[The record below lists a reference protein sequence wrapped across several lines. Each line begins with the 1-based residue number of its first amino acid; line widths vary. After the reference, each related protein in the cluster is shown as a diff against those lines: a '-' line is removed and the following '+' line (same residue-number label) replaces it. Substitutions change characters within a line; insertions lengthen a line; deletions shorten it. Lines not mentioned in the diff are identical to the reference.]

1 MSRTLLAQVRV
12 VYRAQISIAAQASPN
27 SNAMIMVTRFK
38 FRTAGTEGQNRSHS
52 DARLSVELIRETH
65 KFIAKKLRGVLDDQ
79 TQERNAANPR
89 IGFESILTSCSVST
103 SVDATTTQRNA
114 LFSVVLWTGLY
125 SYRLAAHGK
134 SVVSVCNTAKNVGT
148 RLQCSFNIRAIWKQI
163 LLTPGRKALQT
174 YGFPTYIP
182 VWEVP

>member
-1 MSRTLLAQVRV
+1 MSLTLLAQVRV

-27 SNAMIMVTRFK
+27 SNAMIMVTKFK

-65 KFIAKKLRGVLDDQ
+65 KFIAKKLWGFLDDQ
-79 TQERNAANPR
+79 TQERNAGNPR
-89 IGFESILTSCSVST
+89 IGSESILTSCSVST

-114 LFSVVLWTGLY
+114 LFSVVLWTGPY

-134 SVVSVCNTAKNVGT
+134 SPVCNTAKNVGT

-163 LLTPGRKALQT
+163 PLTPGWKALQT